1 MTRRVVLTGATGFVG
16 RQAIVP
22 LRARGFEVHALG
34 RRPTAAPG
42 VVDHLLDLLSEDPA
56 PLLRAIRPTHL
67 LHLAWDVTPGRFWTA
82 TENLD
87 WVSASLRLYRA
98 FLAAGGDRVAV
109 AGTCAEYDW
118 TGPLLDEA
126 TTPLRPATLYGVAKH
141 ALHQLLAASG
151 ANLAWGRVFF
161 LYGPHEAP
169 SRLVPS
175 VIAPLL
181 RGEPALVGDGM
192 AERDLMH
199 VADVARALVA
209 LLDSSHVGAANVA
222 TGACLPLRTVVQG
235 IADQLGRKDLVRFGA
250 RLSPPGEPARLAA
263 STDVITGL
271 GFRSKFT
278 VDTGISDTIGWWKR
292 RMNCGERH
300 DVQSLIGCHHDL
312 R

>member
-16 RQAIVP
+16 RQAIAP
-22 LRARGFEVHALG
+22 LQARGFEVHALG

-42 VVDHLLDLLSEDPA
+42 VVDHALDLLSHDPA

-82 TENLD
+82 AENLD
-87 WVSASLRLYRA
+87 WVAASLRLYRA
-98 FLAAGGDRVAV
+98 FVAAGGDRVAV

-181 RGEPALVGDGM
+181 RGEPALVGDGA

-199 VADVARALVA
+199 VADVAGALVA
-209 LLDSSHVGAANVA
+209 LLDSPHAGAANVA
-222 TGACLPLRTVVQG
+222 TGACRPLRTVVQG
-235 IADQLGRKDLVRFGA
+235 IADRLGRTDLVRFGA
-250 RLSPPGEPARLAA
+250 RPSPPGEPARLAA
-263 STDVITGL
+263 STDVLNGL
-271 GFRSKFT
+271 RFQNEFT
-278 VDTGISDTIGWWKR
+278 FDTGISNTIGWWKR
-292 RMNCGERH
+292 RMTCDARRNA
-300 DVQSLIGCHHDL
+300 
-312 R
+312 